1 MPAGKLDT
9 IGTKHTYKS
18 KNAIILYK
26 YSLYWRGVKW
36 FINMMIITTSEHE
49 HGVLMDQVG
58 YDMLGIA
65 GLVSFTTKR
74 LGLEIDS
81 CTPCTHQVDRNQIL
95 IWRCLANWGLILCG
109 SLGQRDNCEAC
120 LVLCSVG
127 LWEELQGESGI
138 GRRTFQTDLT
148 DLFAPLI
155 STGTPECRPH
165 AARRIIFVFDSLLAR
180 RQPCLTKSKQT
191 WSVSSGATSRY
202 FKGSLINYS
211 SGRYRGSSLALSA
224 VTPVLTSVFR
234 EVQQWSL
241 MGSQKWPCYCLMIRR
256 EEKTSVIRCF
266 HLKYLKILLR
276 CV

>member
-36 FINMMIITTSEHE
+36 CINMMIITTSEHE

-95 IWRCLANWGLILCG
+95 I
-109 SLGQRDNCEAC
+109 
-120 LVLCSVG
+120 
-127 LWEELQGESGI
+127 
-138 GRRTFQTDLT
+138 
-148 DLFAPLI
+148 
-155 STGTPECRPH
+155 
-165 AARRIIFVFDSLLAR
+165 
-180 RQPCLTKSKQT
+180 
-191 WSVSSGATSRY
+191 
-202 FKGSLINYS
+202 
-211 SGRYRGSSLALSA
+211 
-224 VTPVLTSVFR
+224 
-234 EVQQWSL
+234 
-241 MGSQKWPCYCLMIRR
+241 
-256 EEKTSVIRCF
+256 
-266 HLKYLKILLR
+266 
-276 CV
+276 